1 MAMTQCPESGCRAEI
16 SETAR
21 VCPKCGCN
29 IAAYFRD
36 EEYRR
41 NAPARAAAEKARQI
55 AAAKG
60 VAERKQREN
69 RGQLVGCILSP
80 FILIG
85 LSLLGND
92 HYIAGFSVLALV
104 VLAFLL
110 TNKFT

>member
-36 EEYRR
+36 LEYRR

-55 AAAKG
+55 AA
-60 VAERKQREN
+60 AERKQREN

-80 FILIG
+80 FILIS
-85 LSLLGND
+85 LSLLGSD

-104 VLAFLL
+104 VLVFAL
-110 TNKFT
+110 TNKYT